1 MPQNL
6 GSVEKVC
13 GRSVCHSWG
22 RTLSSCKPI
31 QKSSL
36 FFCKTIYVKSLLLNP
51 MSDVVCVF
59 CNLILVSLCH
69 HYFCF
74 FHVPLC
80 IFCLFIV
87 LPPIYLFVSW
97 FVDSK
102 VPDMLLDD
110 LPLYC
115 SSLCTIHYLL
125 DIYKQ
130 MTFVYHVSSLS
141 SEVQRLHSL
150 LGTLP
155 SAEGGCGH
163 QLQIPMWQN
172 ITSDVHIHIHIHIY
186 IYIMYIYIYILC
198 TYIYIS
204 MCVLY
209 IYILYR
215 YDITIYI
222 CIYII

>member
-13 GRSVCHSWG
+13 GRSVCQSWEM
-22 RTLSSCKPI
+22 TLSSCKPI

-36 FFCKTIYVKSLLLNP
+36 FFCKTIYLKYLLLNP
-51 MSDVVCVF
+51 MSDVICVF

-69 HYFCF
+69 HYFRF
-74 FHVPLC
+74 FSCASLHLLLVHSSPSYLPLRFLVC
-80 IFCLFIV
+80 WLK
-87 LPPIYLFVSW
+87 STH
-97 FVDSK
+97 
-102 VPDMLLDD
+102 DMLLDD

-115 SSLCTIHYLL
+115 SSLCMIHYLL
-125 DIYKQ
+125 DIYICKQ
-130 MTFVYHVSSLS
+130 MRFVYHVSSLS

-172 ITSDVHIHIHIHIY
+172 VTSDVH
-186 IYIMYIYIYILC
+186 
-198 TYIYIS
+198 IYIS
-204 MCVLY
+204 MCVCVKLY
-209 IYILYR
+209 IYYI
-215 YDITIYI
+215 DMIYI
-222 CIYII
+222 YIEYRERDIQWIYRSLKYLLQ